1 MEIEDLKNN
10 PEAVKKLIDLLSS
23 LIETPQ
29 DEEANTQP
37 SKKNTKKN
45 NAKVTNVRGR
55 NSRSERPK
63 HTNKFLT
70 MSEKNMF
77 KEDVQ
82 IDKLLSKYPPTE
94 RSRSTAKIDV
104 KCRICG
110 REETIHPSMLCE
122 SVERYKC
129 NNCSTSPG

>member
-10 PEAVKKLIDLLSS
+10 PETVKKLIDLLSS
-23 LIETPQ
+23 LIEEPKTEDIKKSSKQ
-29 DEEANTQP
+29 VENKT
-37 SKKNTKKN
+37 SKKTSI
-45 NAKVTNVRGR
+45 RGR
-55 NSRSERPK
+55 KSRSERPK

-77 KEDVQ
+77 KEDVE

-94 RSRSTAKIDV
+94 RSRSTTKIDV
-104 KCRICG
+104 RCRICG

-129 NNCSTSPG
+129 NSCSTSPG